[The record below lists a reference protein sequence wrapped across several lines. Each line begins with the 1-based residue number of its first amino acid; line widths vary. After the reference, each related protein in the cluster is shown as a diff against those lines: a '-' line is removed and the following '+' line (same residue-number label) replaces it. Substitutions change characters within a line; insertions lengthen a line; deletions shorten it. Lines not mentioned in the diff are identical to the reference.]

1 MVVSS
6 IGVPL
11 LREPTFLTGR
21 WVNLPASV
29 CTDCT
34 TYTEHDSS
42 QCVCP
47 QVSALAAEVG
57 EVQRER
63 DLVTHTL
70 TDTTAQLQ
78 LLTTQNEVC

>member
-1 MVVSS
+1 M
-6 IGVPL
+6 IHL
-11 LREPTFLTGR
+11 
-21 WVNLPASV
+21 N
-29 CTDCT
+29 
-34 TYTEHDSS
+34 
-42 QCVCP
+42 VCP

-78 LLTTQNEVC
+78 LLTSQNEVC